1 MQAKNVLT
9 KTTKWQLLSLMTAAC
24 FLLIASQA
32 SAQDFKNSE
41 LQTFAEAQSEVVK
54 IRSEYFEA
62 LDGVQDESKAEQIQE
77 KYVGQM
83 VEAVEA
89 TGMSVNTYNQI
100 AQAIQENPDL
110 QQKIDQFME

>member
-24 FLLIASQA
+24 FLLIASLA
-32 SAQDFKNSE
+32 GAQDFKNNE
-41 LQTFAEAQSEVVK
+41 LRTFAEAQTEVVK

-62 LDGVQDESKAEQIQE
+62 LDGVQDESKAEQVQE

-83 VEAVEA
+83 VEAVEE
-89 TGMSVNTYNQI
+89 TGMTVRKYNEI

-110 QQKIDQFME
+110 QQKIDQFTE